1 MLLQA
6 LHYAMKRGIY
16 TANSYKTR
24 QRWHTTL
31 KNRCRAERLWLVI
44 RRKSS
49 RKHGKFW
56 YSMEQSRSRLPT
68 NKELHVILLVLLL
81 PSQRKK
87 INRHMRNMRHTYRC
101 FGSPPKAREHRQPRK
116 KKRRRRE
123 KEKTRG
129 SRGVGATLL
138 VRVPYRT
145 CMSGTDLLIG
155 QNRPFN

>member
-1 MLLQA
+1 MLLLA

-31 KNRCRAERLWLVI
+31 KNRGRAERPWLVI

-49 RKHGKFW
+49 RKHWKIR
-56 YSMEQSRSRLPT
+56 YSMEQSRYGLPT

-81 PSQRKK
+81 PSQRKNK
-87 INRHMRNMRHTYRC
+87 SSHEEYAPHLPMFRI
-101 FGSPPKAREHRQPRK
+101 PPNKAREHRQHRK
-116 KKRRRRE
+116 KKRRRE

-129 SRGVGATLL
+129 SRGVGTTLL
-138 VRVPYRT
+138 VRVPYCT